1 MSNYQVWLAVALVGT
16 FLTIFML
23 GLVVDMALSTRRRY
37 VSVLQT
43 QVGDTANSIANL
55 RNEQLRRSALERL
68 VLPFAGKVISSITRV
83 TPLDLYGRVNRLIVL
98 AGNPPALTAERIV
111 AFKIVGGIAGLLVG
125 LLMAPLVPFTGFV
138 LKVGTVALFTLIGY
152 TLPSAAV
159 AARASKRQKEIRKA
173 LSDTMDLLTI
183 SVEAGLGFDA
193 ALGQVVRNVPGP
205 LSEEISR
212 MLQEMQIGVS
222 RTEALRHLTD
232 RTEVSELD
240 GFVLSMIQADKYGV
254 GIAKVLRSQ
263 SQELRQKR
271 RQRAEEKAQKVALKL
286 LFPDRKSTRL
296 NSSHITISYAVF
308 CLKKKKTTSKR
319 ADARHRSTTSR
330 TTAPV
335 G

>member
-1 MSNYQVWLAVALVGT
+1 MSNNQVWLAVALVGT

-37 VSVLQT
+37 VSVLRT
-43 QVGDTANSIANL
+43 HVGDTADSIANL

-68 VLPFAGKVISSITRV
+68 VLPFAGKVISSITRL

-98 AGNPPALTAERIV
+98 AGNPPAFTAERIV
-111 AFKIVGGIAGLLVG
+111 AFKIVFAIVG
-125 LLMAPLVPFTGFV
+125 LVVGLMLAPLLPFTSFL
-138 LKVGTVALFTLIGY
+138 LKVGTVALLTLTGY
-152 TLPSAAV
+152 TVPSAAI

-205 LSEEISR
+205 LSEEVSR

-232 RTEVSELD
+232 RTEVPELD

-254 GIAKVLRSQ
+254 GIAKVLRAQ
-263 SQELRQKR
+263 AQELRQKR

-286 LFPDRKSTRL
+286 LFPMIFMVLPALFIVILGPGVIKVYES
-296 NSSHITISYAVF
+296 F
-308 CLKKKKTTSKR
+308 FK
-319 ADARHRSTTSR
+319 
-330 TTAPV
+330 
-335 G
+335 

>member
-1 MSNYQVWLAVALVGT
+1 
-16 FLTIFML
+16 
-23 GLVVDMALSTRRRY
+23 LVVDMALSARRRY
-37 VSVLQT
+37 VSVLRT
-43 QVGDTANSIANL
+43 HVGDTADSIANL

-68 VLPFAGKVISSITRV
+68 MLPFAGKVVSSITRL

-98 AGNPPALTAERIV
+98 AGNPPAFTAERIV
-111 AFKIVGGIAGLLVG
+111 AFKIVFAILGLVVG
-125 LLMAPLVPFTGFV
+125 LMLAQLLPFTGL
-138 LKVGTVALFTLIGY
+138 LKVGAIALLTLVGY
-152 TLPSAAV
+152 TAPSAAI

-222 RTEALRHLTD
+222 RSEALRHLTE
-232 RTEVSELD
+232 RTEVPELD

-254 GIAKVLRSQ
+254 GVAKVLRSQ

-271 RQRAEEKAQKVALKL
+271 RQRAEETAQKVPLKL
-286 LFPDRKSTRL
+286 LFP
-296 NSSHITISYAVF
+296 TIFMLLPALFVVILGPGIIKIYEAF
-308 CLKKKKTTSKR
+308 IK
-319 ADARHRSTTSR
+319 
-330 TTAPV
+330 
-335 G
+335 

>member
-37 VSVLQT
+37 VSVLQA

-68 VLPFAGKVISSITRV
+68 VLPFAGKVISSITRL

-111 AFKIVGGIAGLLVG
+111 AFKIVFAIVG
-125 LLMAPLVPFTGFV
+125 LGVGLMLSPLLPFTGFL
-138 LKVGTVALFTLIGY
+138 LKVGTVVLFTLMGY
-152 TLPSAAV
+152 TLPSATV

-212 MLQEMQIGVS
+212 MLQEMQIGVT

-254 GIAKVLRSQ
+254 GIAKVLRAQ
-263 SQELRQKR
+263 ALELRQKR
-271 RQRAEEKAQKVALKL
+271 RQRAEETAQKVPLKL
-286 LFPDRKSTRL
+286 LFPMIFMVLPALFIVILGPGIIK
-296 NSSHITISYAVF
+296 I
-308 CLKKKKTTSKR
+308 
-319 ADARHRSTTSR
+319 ADTFFK
-330 TTAPV
+330 
-335 G
+335 

>member
-1 MSNYQVWLAVALVGT
+1 MSNNQVWLAVALVGT

-37 VSVLQT
+37 VSVLRT
-43 QVGDTANSIANL
+43 HVGGTADSIANL
-55 RNEQLRRSALERL
+55 RNEQLNRSALERL
-68 VLPFAGKVISSITRV
+68 VFPFTGKVISSITRL

-98 AGNPPALTAERIV
+98 AGNPPAFTAERIV
-111 AFKIVGGIAGLLVG
+111 AFKIVFAIVG
-125 LLMAPLVPFTGFV
+125 LVVGLMLAPLLPFTSFL
-138 LKVGTVALFTLIGY
+138 LKVGTVALLTLTGY
-152 TLPSAAV
+152 TVPSAAI

-205 LSEEISR
+205 LSDEISR

-222 RTEALRHLTD
+222 RTEALRNLTE
-232 RTEVSELD
+232 RTEVPELD

-254 GIAKVLRSQ
+254 GVAKVLRSQ

-271 RQRAEEKAQKVALKL
+271 RQRAEETAQKVPLKL
-286 LFPDRKSTRL
+286 LFP
-296 NSSHITISYAVF
+296 TIFMLLPALFIVILGPGVIKIYESF
-308 CLKKKKTTSKR
+308 IK
-319 ADARHRSTTSR
+319 
-330 TTAPV
+330 
-335 G
+335 

>member
-1 MSNYQVWLAVALVGT
+1 MSNNQVWLAVALVGT
-16 FLTIFML
+16 FMTIFML
-23 GLVVDMALSTRRRY
+23 GLVVDMALSARRRY
-37 VSVLQT
+37 VSVLRT
-43 QVGDTANSIANL
+43 NVGGTADSIANL
-55 RNEQLRRSALERL
+55 RNENLRRSALERL
-68 VLPFAGKVISSITRV
+68 VLPFTGKVISSITRL

-98 AGNPPALTAERIV
+98 AGNPPAFTAERIV
-111 AFKIVGGIAGLLVG
+111 AFKIVFGIAGLVVG
-125 LLMAPLVPFTGFV
+125 LLLAPLLPFTGF
-138 LKVGTVALFTLIGY
+138 LKVGAVALLTLTGY
-152 TLPSAAV
+152 TVPSAAI

-222 RTEALRHLTD
+222 RTEALRHLTE
-232 RTEVSELD
+232 RTEVPELD

-271 RQRAEEKAQKVALKL
+271 RQRAEETAQKVPLKL
-286 LFPDRKSTRL
+286 LFP
-296 NSSHITISYAVF
+296 TIFMLLPALFVVILGPGVIKIYESF
-308 CLKKKKTTSKR
+308 IK
-319 ADARHRSTTSR
+319 
-330 TTAPV
+330 
-335 G
+335 

>member
-1 MSNYQVWLAVALVGT
+1 MSNNQVWLAVALVGT

-23 GLVVDMALSTRRRY
+23 GLVVDMALSARRRY
-37 VSVLQT
+37 VSVLRT
-43 QVGDTANSIANL
+43 QVGDTADSITNL
-55 RNEQLRRSALERL
+55 RKDQLSRSALERL
-68 VLPFAGKVISSITRV
+68 MLPFAGKVISSITRL

-98 AGNPPALTAERIV
+98 AGNPPAFTAERIV
-111 AFKIVGGIAGLLVG
+111 AFKIVFAIVGLVAGLMLSP
-125 LLMAPLVPFTGFV
+125 LLPFTGFL
-138 LKVGTVALFTLIGY
+138 LKVGTVVLFTLIGY
-152 TLPSAAV
+152 TLPSATV

-212 MLQEMQIGVS
+212 MLQEMQIGVT

-254 GIAKVLRSQ
+254 GIAKVLRAQ
-263 SQELRQKR
+263 ALELRQKR
-271 RQRAEEKAQKVALKL
+271 RQRAEEAAQKVPLKL
-286 LFPDRKSTRL
+286 LFPMIFMVLPALFIVLLGPGVIKIYET
-296 NSSHITISYAVF
+296 F
-308 CLKKKKTTSKR
+308 FK
-319 ADARHRSTTSR
+319 
-330 TTAPV
+330 
-335 G
+335 